1 MTKKSPFSISLQSSK
16 FTIFIMLFKKFG
28 VETAKRVFNYV
39 VGAGSLVGGS
49 LYLETFLL
57 IQAERSDL
65 RFPFIETNRIFSLL
79 ALKRNL
85 RSWVF
90 EETYLIRFETE
101 AFKD

>member
-1 MTKKSPFSISLQSSK
+1 
-16 FTIFIMLFKKFG
+16 MLFKKFG
-28 VETAKRVFNYV
+28 VKTAIRVFNYV
-39 VGAGSLVGGS
+39 VGAGSMVGGS

-57 IQAERSDL
+57 NQAKRSDV
-65 RFPFIETNRIFSLL
+65 RFPFMETNRIFSLL

-85 RSWVF
+85 RSWIF